1 MQWGRGIKMAQEY
14 QPDIILTDVI
24 MPKIDGIE
32 MSRNIRAFLPDAV
45 ILLSVDMMNLN
56 MQSNL
61 LILMLLHI
69 F

>member
-1 MQWGRGIKMAQEY
+1 MAQEY

-45 ILLSVDMMNLN
+45 ILVISGYDEFEYAK
-56 MQSNL
+56 QSFDFNVFAYL
-61 LILMLLHI
+61 
-69 F
+69 